1 MSEDTVQADKEFRKK
16 IILFLIIVT
25 LAIMVAEPYLR
36 DYLDQIEQ
44 QSQKEPEMAFYK
56 IMVVLKFLMGSVFLL
71 LLGMGIY
78 LILLARRISRSH
90 QYPPPGMKVIR
101 DTRIRTGAEAKSITI
116 LMIVSSAVLIL
127 FAFLFLC
134 FTWAFEKVLIKERD
148 PEEIKRNIGIEKGYD
163 QLR

>member
-134 FTWAFEKVLIKERD
+134 FPWAFEKVLIKERD